1 MSRKNSFVLTL
12 SNNVTEKE
20 GINFLIENYTG
31 FFKIDLATKKELL
44 DLLKIEHR
52 FLQAF
57 DLIYVP
63 EMVGK
68 VVDAGFIQIYL
79 DDIILIELKTTKK
92 YLPENPKGFF
102 FGATENEFNFGKILG
117 SRFRFCFVS
126 LNEKGSSYAF
136 LTLEELEGMIKNRR
150 IQYQINLWFLQ
161 LYS

>member
-1 MSRKNSFVLTL
+1 MSRKHSFVLTL

-20 GINFLIENYTG
+20 GVNYLIENYTG
-31 FFKIDLATKKELL
+31 FFKIDLITKKELL
-44 DLLKIEHR
+44 DSLKIEHR

-57 DLIYVP
+57 DLIYIP
-63 EMVGK
+63 EMLGK
-68 VVDAGFIQIYL
+68 VVDAKIIKTYL
-79 DDIILIELKTTKK
+79 EDIILIELKTTKK

-136 LTLEELEGMIKNRR
+136 LTLDELEERIKNRR
-150 IQYQINLWFLQ
+150 IQYQINL
-161 LYS
+161 